1 MNKFK
6 KGLKHK
12 QNRIFFHLAETPCA
26 VNLLLP
32 KTRSLCPDLMPS
44 LLEPNSTLSKRRSA
58 VMEILWT
65 KPEILHL
72 PSRGILNKD
81 RRSEILSFLSQP
93 IVRSYMSLLRKRAS
107 KSEDGGLGNNKS
119 YIGDTISFALPEK
132 ETRGISE
139 VKLSASLSYLS

>member
-1 MNKFK
+1 
-6 KGLKHK
+6 
-12 QNRIFFHLAETPCA
+12 
-26 VNLLLP
+26 
-32 KTRSLCPDLMPS
+32 MPP
-44 LLEPNSTLSKRRSA
+44 LFEPNSTMSKRRSA
-58 VMEILWT
+58 VMEILQT

-72 PSRGILNKD
+72 PSTGILNKD
-81 RRSEILSFLSQP
+81 RRSEILSFLSHP

-139 VKLSASLSYLS
+139 VKLSAFLSHLS

>member
-1 MNKFK
+1 
-6 KGLKHK
+6 
-12 QNRIFFHLAETPCA
+12 
-26 VNLLLP
+26 
-32 KTRSLCPDLMPS
+32 
-44 LLEPNSTLSKRRSA
+44 
-58 VMEILWT
+58 MEILWA
-65 KPEILHL
+65 KPEILHSS
-72 PSRGILNKD
+72 SRGILNKD

-139 VKLSASLSYLS
+139 VKLSASLSYLSWEILKILW

>member
-1 MNKFK
+1 MN
-6 KGLKHK
+6 
-12 QNRIFFHLAETPCA
+12 
-26 VNLLLP
+26 VLLP
-32 KTRSLCPDLMPS
+32 KTRSLCPEIMPS
-44 LLEPNSTLSKRRSA
+44 LLEPNSALSKRRSA

-65 KPEILHL
+65 KPEILHSS
-72 PSRGILNKD
+72 SRGILNKD

-107 KSEDGGLGNNKS
+107 KSEYGGLGNNKS

>member
-1 MNKFK
+1 MN
-6 KGLKHK
+6 
-12 QNRIFFHLAETPCA
+12 
-26 VNLLLP
+26 VLLP
-32 KTRSLCPDLMPS
+32 KTRSLCPDLMQS

-58 VMEILWT
+58 VMEILWA
-65 KPEILHL
+65 KPEILHSS
-72 PSRGILNKD
+72 SRGILNKD